1 MTHMAR
7 KAAGLLIVL
16 AILGPAPAHAG
27 PATAADLESLAWM
40 AGCWAGDTSGVRTE
54 ECWMSPAAGIMVGM
68 NRVVGRGR
76 ASFDFMRIVA
86 DSGGVAFL
94 ASPGGRPPVRFDRFE
109 SGPRR
114 VVFANPKHDF
124 PQRVLYWQEREGT
137 LHARI
142 EGTLD
147 GKPASTEW
155 RWRAMNPAK

>member
-1 MTHMAR
+1 MAR
-7 KAAGLLIVL
+7 FITISVLTAA
-16 AILGPAPAHAG
+16 LGALVVSPAAAA

-40 AGCWAGDTSGVRTE
+40 AGCWTGDTSGVRTE
-54 ECWMSPAAGIMVGM
+54 ECWLAPSGGIMVGM

-86 DSGGVAFL
+86 DTAGVAFM
-94 ASPGGRPPVRFDRFE
+94 ASPGGRPPVRFDRVE

-124 PQRVLYWQEREGT
+124 PRRVLYWQEKEGT

-142 EGTLD
+142 EGTRD